1 MDIVNLSLGGTL
13 MFSTGFPKSS
23 KDLHQKYIK
32 GKFMQQLIT
41 ASKARHRHDLHRPTS
56 VLYGL
61 FRRRALVL
69 LAFLPGRLND
79 VIYAQ

>member
-1 MDIVNLSLGGTL
+1 MNLR
-13 MFSTGFPKSS
+13 
-23 KDLHQKYIK
+23 QKYIE
-32 GKFMQQLIT
+32 GKFMLQLIT
-41 ASKARHRHDLHRPTS
+41 ASKARHRHDLHRLTL

-61 FRRRALVL
+61 FRRRALLL